1 MKLFYGW
8 VIVAVG
14 IVVGCIGM
22 GGLMSFGVFL
32 QPMAESLG
40 WSRAGISTGST
51 LAFLSMG
58 VGGFFWGRLFDRY
71 GVRVVVI
78 LGGLLQGLGLVAA
91 SQAQSLP
98 VFLAAYGMVVGL
110 AVGAFYV
117 PLTAAT
123 ASWFTRHRS
132 LAVSLVSA
140 GLALGTTLVAP
151 LARWLIVTHD
161 WRFAMLSLGLMAWAV
176 ILPAAL
182 LLRPAPA
189 IDDGSAAVRSA
200 AVRSAPV
207 RSAPVRSA
215 PVRSAPVRSATDTHQ
230 TDMTLTQA
238 LRTPVFWSLALA
250 NFACCAAHSGPIF
263 HMVSYAADCGVAPLT
278 AATVLGAAGLAALS
292 GRIVCGLLADRTGA
306 KRTLVACLALQ
317 AVAIALYLPAR
328 DLNTLYGVS
337 MLFGFSYGGAMPLY
351 AILVREYFPAKI
363 MGSVFGVVAMIST
376 LGMALGPPVG
386 GWLFDQFGGYGW
398 LYVASSAIGVAGA
411 LIAMTVRPHRL
422 PMALSAAA

>member
-1 MKLFYGW
+1 MKLYYGW

-14 IVVGCIGM
+14 VVVGCVGM

-32 QPMAESLG
+32 LPMADSLG
-40 WSRAGISTGST
+40 WSRAEISTGST

-58 VGGFFWGRLFDRY
+58 IGGFLWGRLYDRY
-71 GVRVVVI
+71 GARVVV
-78 LGGLLQGLGLVAA
+78 LFGGLLQGLGLVLA

-98 VFLAAYGMVVGL
+98 LFLAAYGMVAGL
-110 AVGAFYV
+110 AVGAVYV

-140 GLALGTTLVAP
+140 GLALGTTLIAP
-151 LARWLIVTHD
+151 FARWLIVTHD
-161 WRFAMLSLGLMAWAV
+161 WRFAMCALGIMAWVV
-176 ILPAAL
+176 IVPAAL
-182 LLRPAPA
+182 LLRPVVIGESTTA
-189 IDDGSAAVRSA
+189 IVAER
-200 AVRSAPV
+200 
-207 RSAPVRSA
+207 
-215 PVRSAPVRSATDTHQ
+215 
-230 TDMTLTQA
+230 TDMTLAQA

-263 HMVSYAADCGVAPLT
+263 HMVSYAAECGVAPLT

-292 GRIVCGLLADRTGA
+292 GRIVCGLLADRMGA
-306 KRTLVACLALQ
+306 KHTLVACLALQ

-328 DLNTLYGVS
+328 DLSTLYAVS

-351 AILVREYFPAKI
+351 AILVREYFPAAI

-376 LGMALGPPVG
+376 LGMALGAPVG
-386 GWLFDQFGGYGW
+386 GWLFDHFRGYGW
-398 LYVASSAIGVAGA
+398 LYVASSAIGVAAA
-411 LIAMTVRPHRL
+411 LIAMTVRAHRV
-422 PMALSAAA
+422 PTVAVSAAV

>member
-1 MKLFYGW
+1 MKLYYGW

-14 IVVGCIGM
+14 VVVGCVGM

-32 QPMAESLG
+32 LPMADSLG
-40 WSRAGISTGST
+40 WSRAEISTGST

-58 VGGFFWGRLFDRY
+58 IGGFLWGRLYDRY
-71 GVRVVVI
+71 GARVVV
-78 LGGLLQGLGLVAA
+78 LFGGLLQGLGLVLA

-98 VFLAAYGMVVGL
+98 WFLAAYGMVAGL
-110 AVGAFYV
+110 AVGAVYV

-140 GLALGTTLVAP
+140 GLALGTTLIAP
-151 LARWLIVTHD
+151 FARWLIVTHD
-161 WRFAMLSLGLMAWAV
+161 WRFAMCALGLMAWAV
-176 ILPAAL
+176 IVPAAL
-182 LLRPAPA
+182 LLRPVVIGETTTA
-189 IDDGSAAVRSA
+189 IVAER
-200 AVRSAPV
+200 
-207 RSAPVRSA
+207 
-215 PVRSAPVRSATDTHQ
+215 
-230 TDMTLTQA
+230 TDMTLAQA

-263 HMVSYAADCGVAPLT
+263 HMVSYAAECGVAPLT

-292 GRIVCGLLADRTGA
+292 GRIVCGLLADRMGA
-306 KRTLVACLALQ
+306 KHTLVACLALQ

-328 DLNTLYGVS
+328 DLSTLYAVS

-351 AILVREYFPAKI
+351 AILVREYFPAAI

-376 LGMALGPPVG
+376 LGMALGAPVG
-386 GWLFDQFGGYGW
+386 GWLFDHFRGYGW
-398 LYVASSAIGVAGA
+398 LYVASSAIGVAAA
-411 LIAMTVRPHRL
+411 LIAMTVRAHRV
-422 PMALSAAA
+422 PTVAVSAAV

>member
-1 MKLFYGW
+1 MKLHYGW

-14 IVVGCIGM
+14 IVVSCIGM
-22 GGLMSFGVFL
+22 GGIMSLGVFL
-32 QPMAESLG
+32 QPMTASLG
-40 WSRAGISTGST
+40 WSRAGVSSAST
-51 LAFLSMG
+51 LAFLWMG
-58 VGGFFWGRLFDRY
+58 VGGFVWGWLFDRY
-71 GVRVVVI
+71 GARIVVL
-78 LGGLLQGLGLVAA
+78 LGGLLQGLGLVMA

-98 VFLAAYGMVVGL
+98 VFLAIYGTAVGL
-110 AVGAFYV
+110 AVGAIYV

-123 ASWFTRHRS
+123 ASWFVRHRS

-161 WRFAMLSLGLMAWAV
+161 WRFAMLTLGLIAWAV

-182 LLRPAPA
+182 LLRPAPTEA
-189 IDDGSAAVRSA
+189 VSFVVPHGLGAAGTNMNLR
-200 AVRSAPV
+200 
-207 RSAPVRSA
+207 
-215 PVRSAPVRSATDTHQ
+215 
-230 TDMTLTQA
+230 QA
-238 LRTPVFWSLALA
+238 LKTPVFWSLALA

-292 GRIVCGLLADRTGA
+292 GRIICGLLADRAGA
-306 KRTLVACLALQ
+306 KRTLVACLILQ
-317 AVAIALYLPAR
+317 AVAIALYLLAR
-328 DLNTLYGVS
+328 DLDTLYAVS
-337 MLFGFSYGGAMPLY
+337 ALFGFSYGGAMPLY

-386 GWLFDQFGGYGW
+386 GLLFDWYGGYGW
-398 LYVASSAIGVAGA
+398 LYVASSVIGAAGVF
-411 LIAMTVRPHRL
+411 IAMTVRPHR
-422 PMALSAAA
+422 PRAPAVVAAA